1 MANKEYSPEN
11 SVIIG
16 LGNDLLGI
24 TPKAQTTKATINKR
38 DYVTLE
44 DSSQQSKRLT
54 K

>member
-1 MANKEYSPEN
+1 MANEEYSSEN

-16 LGNDLLGI
+16 LGNGFLGI

-38 DYVTLE
+38 DYIKLE
-44 DSSQQSKRLT
+44 GSPQQRKQLM